1 MGKLNGFT
9 EYSRLSEK
17 YFPVNRRIKNYKEF
31 TIKPKT
37 TELKNQAARCMDCGV
52 PFCHSGCPLGNLIP
66 DFNDLVLNNKW
77 KEALDIL
84 HLTNNFP
91 EFTGR
96 LCPAPCE
103 AACVLGIIDPPV
115 SIEMIEKYIV
125 EKGFSE
131 GWIKPVIPRN
141 RTGKKIAIV
150 GSGPAGLAAA
160 QQLNSVGHDVTVL
173 ERDNKIGGLLR
184 YGIPDF
190 KLEKKIIDRR
200 INLLKK
206 EGINF
211 KCKIEVGKTKSLK
224 DLESTY
230 DIILLC
236 TGSTIKRELEI
247 EGAYLKGVE
256 QAMDFLTYNNK
267 YVDGQIDSF
276 SNKFNSKG
284 KNIIVI
290 GGGDT
295 GSDCIG
301 TSNRHGAKKII
312 NFEIAKKPPISRNDK
327 NPWPHWPFTFKTS
340 SSHEEGVHREW
351 GILAKRFIGDKN
363 GNLIGNN
370 NHPIL
375 SLKNITSGDRGT
387 YYVKVKKESSC
398 ADGYIKAKHV
408 VKKEEATDDVV
419 VEVKKAELIKILKPK
434 LKKNGKLMII
444 DAEGTLSIT
453 GAVTEDK
460 IDEILINEEEEVIN
474 DDNTFTY
481 LLFVPSEGAEIR
493 IIGKNNGE
501 VVKELS
507 FKIKVGK

>member
-1 MGKLNGFT
+1 MGKLNGFI

-37 TELKNQAARCMDCGV
+37 SELKNQAARCMDCGV

-77 KEALDIL
+77 KEALDVL

-224 DLESTY
+224 NLESTY

-247 EGAYLKGVE
+247 GGAYLKGVE

-301 TSNRHGAKKII
+301 TSNRHGAKKVI

-351 GILAKRFIGDKN
+351 SILAKRFIGDEN
-363 GNLIGNN
+363 GNLIGLETANAEFDKKTMKFQE
-370 NHPIL
+370 
-375 SLKNITSGDRGT
+375 LKNTS
-387 YYVKVKKESSC
+387 KVWDCDMAILALGFKGPEQNLPQKLNIGLNNRENIDCNSS
-398 ADGYIKAKHV
+398 YQ
-408 VKKEEATDDVV
+408 T
-419 VEVKKAELIKILKPK
+419 
-434 LKKNGKLMII
+434 KKNNIFIAGDCKR
-444 DAEGTLSIT
+444 GQS
-453 GAVTEDK
+453 
-460 IDEILINEEEEVIN
+460 LIVWAI
-474 DDNTFTY
+474 
-481 LLFVPSEGAEIR
+481 SEGREAAYYIDKYLM
-493 IIGKNNGE
+493 GTSSLPTK
-501 VVKELS
+501 
-507 FKIKVGK
+507 KIEKDL